1 MELQRERR
9 YNKKSM
15 KRKKVIPMQQT
26 LPPAAADAER
36 HRQERK
42 AFLYLPLLALAVTVV
57 VELFNHKSFTDGP
70 AGFWRFMTEEPLAFL
85 VNFLIV
91 LLTLCPAFFLRRR
104 AFWCALVSFLWL
116 ICGGVNGFILLNRMT
131 PFTVADLTVF
141 ETGLDTVP
149 NYLSTG
155 YIILLIAAL
164 VLVAAGTPPE
174 APDSN
179 ALPNLD
185 LAVQYLLSG
194 AKDGVQ
200 IAYDGLHPAWA
211 TTEADCNDRFHHAS
225 VPFVPVQAPAFHRRR
240 ILQITPHPGID
251 YGVFDLTGVD
261 AVLHRMYHSAT
272 VPEPATAFAHRC
284 KEAGVPCLFVTPK
297 PAAAYVTT
305 AHLPGVWTSTTPES
319 AFAKLLLTNGQDF
332 DTMTLQ
338 VNENR

>member
-1 MELQRERR
+1 M
-9 YNKKSM
+9 
-15 KRKKVIPMQQT
+15 
-26 LPPAAADAER
+26 
-36 HRQERK
+36 
-42 AFLYLPLLALAVTVV
+42 
-57 VELFNHKSFTDGP
+57 
-70 AGFWRFMTEEPLAFL
+70 
-85 VNFLIV
+85 
-91 LLTLCPAFFLRRR
+91 
-104 AFWCALVSFLWL
+104 
-116 ICGGVNGFILLNRMT
+116 
-131 PFTVADLTVF
+131 
-141 ETGLDTVP
+141 
-149 NYLSTG
+149 
-155 YIILLIAAL
+155 
-164 VLVAAGTPPE
+164 LVAAGTPPE
-174 APDSN
+174 ALGSN

-297 PAAAYVTT
+297 PAAAYVTA
-305 AHLPGVWTSTTPES
+305 AHLPGIWTSTTPES
-319 AFAKLLLTNGQDF
+319 AFAKLLLTNEQDF

>member
-1 MELQRERR
+1 MTKQKIL
-9 YNKKSM
+9 
-15 KRKKVIPMQQT
+15 VIGTGGTIGAKAGSTITANAPLKILNLYT
-26 LPPAAADAER
+26 PPAGVDLIGRAAFDRFSEHADL
-36 HRQERK
+36 
-42 AFLYLPLLALAVTVV
+42 AYLEQLCTYMQGIDYSAYRGVVLLHGSDTLTYTAALLA
-57 VELFNHKSFTDGP
+57 H
-70 AGFWRFMTEEPLAFL
+70 
-85 VNFLIV
+85 
-91 LLTLCPAFFLRRR
+91 LLPDK
-104 AFWCALVSFLWL
+104 
-116 ICGGVNGFILLNRMT
+116 
-131 PFTVADLTVF
+131 P
-141 ETGLDTVP
+141 
-149 NYLSTG
+149 
-155 YIILLIAAL
+155 L

-174 APDSN
+174 APGSN

-185 LAVQYLLSG
+185 LAVHYLLSG

-272 VPEPATAFAHRC
+272 VPEPATAFADRC

-297 PAAAYVTT
+297 PAVAYVTA

>member
-1 MELQRERR
+1 MFRSILRFHLKFPKDLRKQPVQLHIIFVHTESLDI
-9 YNKKSM
+9 SPLS
-15 KRKKVIPMQQT
+15 KRIKHHIQNIPHIWVLLHGSDT
-26 LPPAAADAER
+26 LTYTAA
-36 HRQERK
+36 
-42 AFLYLPLLALAVTVV
+42 LLA
-57 VELFNHKSFTDGP
+57 H
-70 AGFWRFMTEEPLAFL
+70 
-85 VNFLIV
+85 
-91 LLTLCPAFFLRRR
+91 LLPDK
-104 AFWCALVSFLWL
+104 
-116 ICGGVNGFILLNRMT
+116 
-131 PFTVADLTVF
+131 P
-141 ETGLDTVP
+141 
-149 NYLSTG
+149 
-155 YIILLIAAL
+155 L

-174 APDSN
+174 APGSN

-272 VPEPATAFAHRC
+272 VPEPAAAFAHRC
-284 KEAGVPCLFVTPK
+284 KKAGVPCLFVTPK
-297 PAAAYVTT
+297 PAVAYVTAT
-305 AHLPGVWTSTTPES
+305 HLPGIWTSTTPES

>member
-1 MELQRERR
+1 MTKQKIL
-9 YNKKSM
+9 
-15 KRKKVIPMQQT
+15 VIGTGGTIGAKTGSTITADAPLKILNLYT
-26 LPPAAADAER
+26 PPAGVDLIGRAAFDRFSEHADL
-36 HRQERK
+36 
-42 AFLYLPLLALAVTVV
+42 AYLEQLCTYMQGIDYSAYRGV
-57 VELFNHKSFTDGP
+57 
-70 AGFWRFMTEEPLAFL
+70 
-85 VNFLIV
+85 V
-91 LLTLCPAFFLRRR
+91 LLHG
-104 AFWCALVSFLWL
+104 S
-116 ICGGVNGFILLNRMT
+116 
-131 PFTVADLTVF
+131 
-141 ETGLDTVP
+141 DT
-149 NYLSTG
+149 
-155 YIILLIAAL
+155 
-164 VLVAAGTPPE
+164 
-174 APDSN
+174 
-179 ALPNLD
+179 LPNLD

-251 YGVFDLTGVD
+251 YGAFDLTGVD

-272 VPEPATAFAHRC
+272 VPEPAAAFAHRC

-297 PAAAYVTT
+297 PAVAYVTA